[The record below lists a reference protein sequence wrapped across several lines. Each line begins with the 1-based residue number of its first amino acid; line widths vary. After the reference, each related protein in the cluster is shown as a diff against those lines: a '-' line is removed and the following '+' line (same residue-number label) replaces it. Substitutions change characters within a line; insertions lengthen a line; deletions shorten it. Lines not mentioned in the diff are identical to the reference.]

1 MRNLTARLDDG
12 LNPIVIKELRQAVNG
27 KFVAAVLMLFLVIS
41 VIAIVIAM
49 MNLDGSG
56 DMDAGAGV
64 LLGLQGIVIGTC
76 LLFLPLYAAG
86 RLAGEYNDS
95 NIDLMFITT
104 IKPRAIIWGKLLSTS
119 IVALLIY
126 ATCMPFMTLTYLLRG
141 VDLPSIF
148 MVLGFGLGSV
158 IGAAQLAIFA
168 ACVTTT
174 RGFRVLLGL
183 GLLASL
189 GGIFG
194 MTMGGSVTIVQFG
207 AASFGTATEFWAIVG
222 TYVAFLIAAI
232 LLLYTWSVALISPPM
247 SNRMLPV
254 RLTMLG
260 VWLVM
265 SAITWTWIFSSPD
278 DEPAIAWA
286 SMSACY
292 FGLMV
297 LISICERT
305 EWSPRILKTLPE
317 SGPARLFRFLF
328 YSGAAGG
335 IGLACLMLAVTMVAL
350 VVQSGLAGLVLD
362 EEFFIVPIGLFLY
375 CYCYGMTGMFVRRM
389 GLSNIVK
396 QEHTWALAFVLGAV
410 GCSLPPLLAYFL
422 SGPSW
427 SRSYDNWLLANP
439 YILVENSSARG
450 NALVFTTVWA
460 VIVTAIALPWFAG
473 QVARFRPMDEETTV
487 SPRQP

>member
-1 MRNLTARLDDG
+1 MSNFVSRVDDA

-27 KFVAAVLMLFLVIS
+27 KFVAAVLMLFLIIS

-56 DMDAGAGV
+56 NMNAGAGV
-64 LLGLQGIVIGTC
+64 LLALQGILVGTC
-76 LLFLPLYAAG
+76 LLFLPLYAAA
-86 RLAGEYNDS
+86 RLASEYNDS
-95 NIDLMFITT
+95 NVDLMFITT

-119 IVALLIY
+119 IVVVLIY
-126 ATCMPFMTLTYLLRG
+126 ATCTPFMTLTYLLRG

-148 MVLGFGLGSV
+148 MVLSLGLGSV
-158 IGAAQLAIFA
+158 IAAAQLAIFA

-183 GLLASL
+183 GLLGAL
-189 GGIFG
+189 GTIFG
-194 MTMGGSVTIVQFG
+194 MTMGGSVSIVEFG
-207 AASFGTATEFWAIVG
+207 AASFGSTGEFWAIVG
-222 TYVAFLIAAI
+222 SYTAMLVSAI
-232 LLLYTWSVALISPPM
+232 VLLYTWSVALISPPM

-254 RLTMLG
+254 RLTMLV
-260 VWLVM
+260 VWAVM
-265 SAITWTWIFSSPD
+265 SAIMWAWIFSSPD
-278 DEPAIAWA
+278 DKPVIAWA
-286 SMSACY
+286 SLSACY

-305 EWSPRILKTLPE
+305 EWSPRIRRTLPQ
-317 SGPARLFRFLF
+317 SAIARLFKMLF

-335 IGLACLMLAVTMVAL
+335 IGLACVMLMVTIAAMVAF
-350 VVQSGLAGLVLD
+350 SGMANLNLD

-389 GLSNIVK
+389 GLSKIVK

-410 GCSLPPLLAYFL
+410 GCSLPPLLAYFMV
-422 SGPSW
+422 GPSW

-439 YILVENSSARG
+439 YILVENSSARA

-473 QVARFRPMDEETTV
+473 QVARFRPMDDEAAAEPT
-487 SPRQP
+487 QP